1 MLKGTQGQNMLD
13 RLGVQRIINGQHWRT
28 LLGGSI
34 MLPEVLDAMVE
45 SADTFLNLTELHR
58 KAGEYIAEVSGAD
71 MGLVTAGSTGAQ
83 LLQAAACM
91 TGTDDAKVS
100 QLPDT
105 KGMKNEILIGGPQA
119 NHYDGAFRLA
129 GAKVIEI
136 GTQIDTTPDEL
147 ADAINKNTAAIA
159 YTWVMRWNGLSLD
172 QVIEIAH
179 DHDVPVILDA
189 ASELPPADNL
199 TKFIRM
205 GVDMVAFSGG
215 KGLRGPQST
224 GILIGRRDLMEAA
237 YLNAFSFNRPKA
249 NVGRPMKIAKE
260 EIVGLITALEIFVN
274 ADHEAEWVDWRMKA
288 QVVVDAMQNVSG
300 VSARFYEG
308 PIYPG
313 PNAPTA
319 IITLNDS
326 WSGPAATEI
335 TENLRQGDPPIWIG
349 DGPNSNVLWVA
360 PVGLRDSEAE
370 LIAERLAEV
379 LSKG

>member
-1 MLKGTQGQNMLD
+1 MLD
-13 RLGVQRIINGQHWRT
+13 RLGVQRIINGHHWRT

-34 MLPEVLDAMVE
+34 MPPEVLDAMVE
-45 SADTFLNLTELHR
+45 AADTFLDLTELHR

-91 TGTDDAKVS
+91 TGTDEAKVS

-105 KGMKNEILIGGPQA
+105 TGMKNEILIGKPQA

-136 GTQIDTTPDEL
+136 GTETDTKPDEL
-147 ADAINKNTAAIA
+147 ANAINENTAAIA
-159 YTWVMRWNGLSLD
+159 YTWVMRWQGLSLD
-172 QVIEIAH
+172 QVIAIAH
-179 DHDVPVILDA
+179 DHELPVILDA

-199 TKFIRM
+199 TKFISM
-205 GVDMVAFSGG
+205 GADMVAFSGG

-224 GILIGRRDLMEAA
+224 GILIGRKDLMEAA

-249 NVGRPMKIAKE
+249 NIGRPMKIAKE
-260 EIVGLITALEIFVN
+260 EIVGLITALETFVN
-274 ADHEAEWVDWRMKA
+274 ADHEAEWADWRAKS
-288 QVVVDAMQNVSG
+288 QVIVDAMKNVAG
-300 VSARFYEG
+300 VNAHVYEG

-319 IITLNDS
+319 VITFDDA
-326 WSGPAATEI
+326 WTGPTAAEI
-335 TENLRQGDPPIWIG
+335 TEQFRQGDPPIYIG
-349 DGPNSNVLWVA
+349 DDENTNDLWVA
-360 PVGLRDSEAE
+360 PVALQDGEAE
-370 LIAERLAEV
+370 IVAERLVGV
-379 LSKG
+379 LS